1 LDLFDIYVLNL
12 AVTAAMFIVLMF
24 RAWIEFRN
32 YRVMWKEM
40 EWQKTRRT
48 AQEALKAEK
57 ETFSKTEGGQE
68 LYEVLCHLFEVEG

>member
-1 LDLFDIYVLNL
+1 LELFDIYVLNL

-24 RAWIEFRN
+24 RAWVEFRN
-32 YRVMWKEM
+32 YKVLWKEM

-48 AQEALKAEK
+48 AKEVLRDEK

-68 LYEVLCHLFEVEG
+68 LYEVLCHLFEAES